1 MADVTILNGLVG
13 GVLATVLM
21 TVLMMALGDDSPP
34 PTAMFL
40 ATYVG
45 DGDADEYI
53 LPGLVL
59 HLLYGTGAGVVLAAV
74 MPAVGFETASLIESL
89 GIGLGYGVLLFVG
102 AAVFW
107 MNIVL
112 DMDPEPGDIGRFV
125 LFHLVYGGVLGAV
138 IGAGLV

>member
-1 MADVTILNGLVG
+1 MTEITILNGLVG
-13 GVLATVLM
+13 GVLATILM

-34 PTAMFL
+34 PTALFL

-45 DGDADEYI
+45 DGDAVEYM
-53 LPGLVL
+53 LPGLLL

-112 DMDPEPGDIGRFV
+112 DMDPEPGDIGRFA

>member
-1 MADVTILNGLVG
+1 MSEVTILGGLLG
-13 GVLATVLM
+13 GVVATILM
-21 TVLMMALGDDSPP
+21 TALMMALGDDSPP
-34 PTAMFL
+34 PTALFL

-45 DGDADEYI
+45 DGDAGEYM
-53 LPGLVL
+53 LPGLLL

-112 DMDPEPGDIGRFV
+112 DMDPEPRDIGLFL
-125 LFHLVYGGVLGAV
+125 LFHLAYGSVLGAV
-138 IGAGLV
+138 VGAGLV

>member
-74 MPAVGFETASLIESL
+74 LPAVGVDTVDLVEGLGV
-89 GIGLGYGVLLFVG
+89 GIGYGILLFVG

-112 DMDPEPGDIGRFV
+112 DMDPEPRDIGLFL
-125 LFHLVYGGVLGAV
+125 LFHLAYGSVLGAV
-138 IGAGLV
+138 VGAGLV